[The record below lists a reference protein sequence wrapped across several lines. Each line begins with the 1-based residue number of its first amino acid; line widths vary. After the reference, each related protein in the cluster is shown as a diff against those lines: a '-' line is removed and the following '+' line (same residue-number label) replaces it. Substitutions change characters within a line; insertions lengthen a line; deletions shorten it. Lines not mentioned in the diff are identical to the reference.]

1 MDYENSDLSER
12 EKMGLRYADFV
23 KYKPQGVTD
32 EFMKELQEHFSDA
45 EICEIGYILL
55 AYGGAHNFLSSIGE
69 DVIDENGNSLV
80 RDDGIFG
87 KEGFPLVFNTH
98 QAQRLS
104 GRAAPQPQCGAA
116 RDAVPSPM
124 LRRRPCSPTVPAATT
139 ARSARRPAP

>member
-23 KYKPQGVTD
+23 KYNPQGVTD

-98 QAQRLS
+98 QAQTVYQDEQHRSLN
-104 GRAAPQPQCGAA
+104 AALPETPFLT
-116 RDAVPSPM
+116 DA
-124 LRRRPCSPTVPAATT
+124 
-139 ARSARRPAP
+139 PAPAVQPDRPSSHNSEVR